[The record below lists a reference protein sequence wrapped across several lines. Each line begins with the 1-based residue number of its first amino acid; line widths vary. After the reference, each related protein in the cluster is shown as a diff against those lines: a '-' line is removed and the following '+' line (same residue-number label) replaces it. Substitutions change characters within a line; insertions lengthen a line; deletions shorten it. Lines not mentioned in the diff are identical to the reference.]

1 MWKGIAIVGI
11 WGAVAGVAFAGV
23 SGNAMGGVALC
34 AMLSTLFV
42 AGC

>member
-11 WGAVAGVAFAGV
+11 WGAVAGVAFADVNSVGI
-23 SGNAMGGVALC
+23 VALC
-34 AMLSTLFV
+34 AMFGTLFV